1 MECHEMSCFVMGP
14 VCAPVVCAGPTVVRK
29 ALRRPFRASSRTP
42 PLPEERSSPAHNA
55 RAHYARRRACAP
67 ARARRWGR
75 ALRPVGV
82 GGRLRSFVP
91 PRSGPGAGR
100 GVPVSRVSCAGACAG
115 GRAYRGGAVRARDC
129 PHARGPGRGRTPPV
143 RSRRGV
149 CGAPA
154 IAFCRKRKGSPGS
167 RLSLMPILH
176 HSAESQTIPGTKNE
190 NIGQLSHSP
199 LNRRDNL
206 RRWIR
211 RSAAARNEQRTG
223 TSPPVSGLDFADR
236 ALVPDS
242 AGSEGSRRI
251 GTRIG
256 AHGRFSNGL
265 RDGRR
270 RAVLP
275 RPVRRSASGNGPGGG
290 CGGRTARPYSSCRRR
305 VSTPRRAS
313 GRARS
318 CPPAPRCGASGRPP
332 VPRAG

>member
-1 MECHEMSCFVMGP
+1 MMCHVLSWGRSVPRSF
-14 VCAPVVCAGPTVVRK
+14 APV
-29 ALRRPFRASSRTP
+29 RRLFARHCGVLSVHRPGRPRCRRSV
-42 PLPEERSSPAHNA
+42 PLPRIMRA
-55 RAHYARRRACAP
+55 RVSRRRARAP
-67 ARARRWGR
+67 ACARRWGR

-100 GVPVSRVSCAGACAG
+100 GVPVSRVSCVCAG
-115 GRAYRGGAVRARDC
+115 GRIAAARFARVIARVRA
-129 PHARGPGRGRTPPV
+129 GRAE
-143 RSRRGV
+143 
-149 CGAPA
+149 GAPLPSA
-154 IAFCRKRKGSPGS
+154 RAGAFAAPQP
-167 RLSLMPILH
+167 LP
-176 HSAESQTIPGTKNE
+176 SAESGKAAPGAAFLSCLFYTIPLEVKPFQEQKNE
-190 NIGQLSHSP
+190 NDGQLSHSP

-290 CGGRTARPYSSCRRR
+290 CGGRTARRYSSCRRR